1 MHEKRNKQ
9 KQENNHFILSWYSI
23 LSKIRIP
30 FPSSALVIM
39 MPLFSDKDD
48 DVILIL
54 RTTLILEQ
62 KVVVRQI
69 RFGLN
74 TQGMNSVQNVLSN
87 FTENRKENKIFLCH
101 F

>member
-1 MHEKRNKQ
+1 MHEKKKNRKQ
-9 KQENNHFILSWYSI
+9 SLHFIKVICTFYNKNFVS
-23 LSKIRIP
+23 
-30 FPSSALVIM
+30 SSAV
-39 MPLFSDKDD
+39 MPLFSDSDD

-74 TQGMNSVQNVLSN
+74 TQDMNSV
-87 FTENRKENKIFLCH
+87 
-101 F
+101 

>member
-1 MHEKRNKQ
+1 
-9 KQENNHFILSWYSI
+9 
-23 LSKIRIP
+23 
-30 FPSSALVIM
+30 
-39 MPLFSDKDD
+39 MPLFSDTDD

-74 TQGMNSVQNVLSN
+74 TQGMNSVQTVLSN
-87 FTENRKENKIFLCH
+87 FTENRKENKILLCH